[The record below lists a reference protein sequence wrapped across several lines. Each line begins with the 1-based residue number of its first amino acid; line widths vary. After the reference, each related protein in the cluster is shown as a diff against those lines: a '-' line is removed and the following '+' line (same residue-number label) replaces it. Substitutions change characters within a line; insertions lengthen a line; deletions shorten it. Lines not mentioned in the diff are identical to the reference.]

1 MTATILHLEDSDLDA
16 DLIAQRLA
24 RTNPEF
30 ELVRAVGRADFL
42 ARLEADR
49 AFDLILSDH
58 QLPDLDGLE
67 ALALARVRRPD
78 VPFVFVSGALGEER
92 AVETLKLG
100 ATDYVLKNR
109 PERLGPAIER
119 AIEEAR
125 ARAEGRRAERAVR
138 EANERLALALSA
150 GRSGVFDWLIPE
162 GRVVWSPELED
173 LYGVPRGSFEGTYAS
188 WEARVEP
195 DDAARVGAQVRRCV
209 AERAEDV
216 EYEFR
221 AVRPDG
227 SRRWL
232 AGKAK
237 LLFAPGGEAVR
248 MVGINA
254 DIHDRKQLEEQL
266 RAGEESLRHQNVRLS
281 LLADAAEAL
290 LAADSDPVQMMADL
304 FAALAPALALSHY
317 FNYAPAADGSGLE
330 LVACG
335 GVPSGTAD
343 AIRRLDSGQALCGL
357 VASTRKAVIA
367 SDIQSSE
374 DPRAQLVKGFGVRA
388 YACHPLIAGDR
399 LLGTLSFGT
408 NTRDRFS
415 DGDVDV
421 LRTVCHYAAMA
432 KERARLAAQATE
444 RAERLKEQ
452 DRRKDEFLALL
463 AHELRNPLAP
473 LRNGLQVL
481 RLTEGR
487 GDAAKRAREMME
499 RQLTHTVRLIDDL
512 LDVSRISRN
521 KLDLRRSR
529 VSLAEVLESA
539 AETARPLIEE
549 AGHEFAI
556 ELPPAPV
563 FLDADLTRLAQVFSN
578 LLTNSAKYTPPGGRI
593 GLRAEVRDG
602 ALVVTV
608 RDNGLGIPPDYLPRI
623 FDMFSQAD
631 RVVERA
637 SGGLGIGLALVKGLV
652 EMHGGNVTAA
662 SDGPDQGSA
671 FTVSLP
677 LPGAPTGDAQPLG
690 VPAPAKAR
698 PRRVLVVDDNRDAAE
713 SLAMLL
719 ELLGNEVHV
728 GHDGLEAIELAEQLR
743 PDVIL
748 MDVGMPRLNGL
759 EATAQI
765 RTRPWAAP
773 VVIIALTGWGQE
785 SDRERT
791 RQAGCNAH
799 LVKPVQ
805 LTDLER
811 VLSGAMGT

>member
-1 MTATILHLEDSDLDA
+1 M
-16 DLIAQRLA
+16 
-24 RTNPEF
+24 
-30 ELVRAVGRADFL
+30 
-42 ARLEADR
+42 
-49 AFDLILSDH
+49 
-58 QLPDLDGLE
+58 
-67 ALALARVRRPD
+67 
-78 VPFVFVSGALGEER
+78 FVSGALGEER

-100 ATDYVLKNR
+100 ATDYVLKSR
-109 PERLGPAIER
+109 PERLVPAIER

-125 ARAEGRRAERAVR
+125 ERAERRRAERAVR

-162 GRVVWSPELED
+162 NRVVWSPELED
-173 LYGVPRGSFEGTYAS
+173 LYGVPRGSFEGTYAA
-188 WEARVEP
+188 WETRVEP
-195 DDAARVGAQVRRCV
+195 EDAARVGAQVRRCV
-209 AERAEDV
+209 AERVADV
-216 EYEFR
+216 VYEFR

-232 AGKAK
+232 AGQAK
-237 LLFAPGGEAVR
+237 LLFAPGGGAVR

-254 DIHDRKQLEEQL
+254 DIHDRKQLEERL
-266 RAGEESLRHQNVRLS
+266 RAGEESLRHQNVRLAI
-281 LLADAAEAL
+281 LADAAEAL
-290 LAADSDPVQMMADL
+290 LAADGDPVQMMTDL

-317 FNYAPAADGSGLE
+317 FNYAPTPDGAGLE
-330 LVACG
+330 LVACA
-335 GVPSGTAD
+335 GVPVGAVD
-343 AIRRLDSGQALCGL
+343 AIRRLDNQEALCGL
-357 VASTRKAVIA
+357 VATTRKAVIA
-367 SDIQSSE
+367 TDVQSSGE
-374 DPRAQLVKGFGVRA
+374 PRAQRVKAFGVRA

-408 NTRDRFS
+408 MTRDRFS
-415 DGDVDV
+415 DGDIDV

-432 KERARLAAQATE
+432 KERARLAAKVAE
-444 RAERLKEQ
+444 RAARLKEQ

-521 KLDLRRSR
+521 KLNLRRTR
-529 VSLAEVLESA
+529 VSLAEVVESA

-549 AGHEFAI
+549 ARHEFTV
-556 ELPPAPV
+556 ELPPEPV

-593 GLRAEVRDG
+593 ALRAERRDG

-652 EMHGGNVTAA
+652 EMHGGNVAAA
-662 SDGPDQGSA
+662 SDGPNQGSA
-671 FTVSLP
+671 FTVTLP
-677 LPGAPTGDAQPLG
+677 LPGAPADD
-690 VPAPAKAR
+690 APALRTAVEVGSR

-719 ELLGNEVHV
+719 ELLGNEVHI
-728 GHDGLEAIELAEQLR
+728 GHDGLEAVELAERLR
-743 PDVIL
+743 PDIIF

-759 EATAQI
+759 EATTQI

-791 RQAGCNAH
+791 RQAGCSAH

-805 LTDLER
+805 LADLER
-811 VLSGAMGT
+811 VLNGTGGT